1 MRTMTWSP
9 RLVLPLLAALGCAH
23 GPTAP
28 GSGYMEPPGRPAP
41 EPESESESD
50 PTAERSVQKVLADQV
65 AAWNRGD
72 LEGYMAGYWQ
82 SPQLTFYAG
91 GTVTTGWDETLARY
105 RRRYQGEGKAMGTL
119 EFANLQV
126 EVLGSRAALARGRW
140 ILRFAPKAPPPGPP
154 PGSTDSKAT
163 GLFTVVLRRLPEGWR
178 VVHDHS
184 CSD

>member
-1 MRTMTWSP
+1 MMTTTRSP

-41 EPESESESD
+41 EAEPEPD
-50 PTAERSVQKVLADQV
+50 PTAERAVQKVLAEQV

-126 EVLGSRAALARGRW
+126 EVLGPRAALARGRW
-140 ILRFAPKAPPPGPP
+140 ILRFTPKPPAPGPA
-154 PGSTDSKAT
+154 DSKAT

-184 CSD
+184 CSE